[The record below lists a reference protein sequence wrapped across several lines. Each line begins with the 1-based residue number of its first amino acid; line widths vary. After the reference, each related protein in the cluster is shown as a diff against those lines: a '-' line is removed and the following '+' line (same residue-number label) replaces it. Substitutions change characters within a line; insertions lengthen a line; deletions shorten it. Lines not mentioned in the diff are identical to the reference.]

1 MPSQSTTDPEKWQ
14 LFSVCNQHRNE
25 GWNETIIQLISR
37 HTKKRSNTD
46 VDGWCMCFATYEK
59 QPSPHVKFIVIMM
72 QRTLFALLLQ
82 QHKIIVFVVII
93 IVRFFAL
100 FTKPS
105 LTQTHNQFDQTFSS
119 TFNVGIAASSR
130 FCAIQT
136 SCKLLELTVWI
147 KLWHILK

>member
-14 LFSVCNQHRNE
+14 LFSVCNQHRDE

-37 HTKKRSNTD
+37 HTKERSNTD

-59 QPSPHVKFIVIMM
+59 QPSPHIQSNFIMM
-72 QRTLFALLLQ
+72 QRTLFALLFH

-105 LTQTHNQFDQTFSS
+105 LTHTPTTNLIKHFHQHSS
-119 TFNVGIAASSR
+119 LASRRVHGFVLFKAVVNYWSWR
-130 FCAIQT
+130 YGSNPDIY
-136 SCKLLELTVWI
+136 
-147 KLWHILK
+147 